1 MKTIGIRQIAMLIV
15 MVLGG
20 TTFAQEVNAN
30 LQLRPRYEYRNGFKG
45 LMPDTELPTS
55 FVSQRSRLNLN
66 FKQEKISAKLTLQNV
81 RTWGDVKTTT
91 TNDKNGII
99 LFEAWGQ
106 YQFDENWSTRVGRQ
120 VISYDNQR
128 IFGEIDWLQQGQ
140 SHDAAVVSYK
150 KGKHQ
155 LDFGAALNADS
166 EDLFRNLYTTNYKNM
181 QYAWYHTDFSNF
193 QMSLLALNTGFQY
206 EQPATTNLEI
216 DYIQTFGT
224 FLKYKKNKLDADLSL
239 YAQTGK
245 GKLTSNNTTVNAY
258 NVGVNINY
266 AVTNEVKAGLGY
278 EYLSGKD
285 QTDTENIIKSFN
297 PIFGTNHAFNG
308 FMDYFYV
315 GNHKNTVGLQ
325 DVYLKLNYAPN
336 KWNFAVTPHVFMTA
350 ADVKYPLASDIMDNY
365 LGTEVD
371 VTVGYSLHKNIGIS
385 AGYSQMF
392 GTETL
397 EVLKGGNKDL
407 DNNWAYVMANF
418 NPKIFSFS
426 K

>member
-140 SHDAAVVSYK
+140 SHDAAIVSYK

-155 LDFGAALNADS
+155 LDLGAALNADS

-350 ADVKYPLASDIMDNY
+350 ADVKNPFTAYAMDDY

-371 VTVGYSLHKNIGIS
+371 ITVGYALHKNIGIS

-407 DNNWAYVMANF
+407 DNNWAYVMVNF

>member
-1 MKTIGIRQIAMLIV
+1 MKTIGITQISILILL
-15 MVLGG
+15 VLGS
-20 TTFAQEVNAN
+20 TTFAQEIDAN
-30 LQLRPRYEYRNGFKG
+30 LQLRPRYEYRNGFKS
-45 LMPDTELPTS
+45 LMTDNELPTS
-55 FVSQRSRLNLN
+55 FVSQRSRLNVN
-66 FKQEKISAKLTLQNV
+66 FKKEKISAKLTLQNV

-91 TNDKNGII
+91 TNDKNGIM
-99 LFEAWGQ
+99 LFEAWGE
-106 YQFDENWSTRVGRQ
+106 YYFDEYWSSRIGRQ

-140 SHDAAVVSYK
+140 SHDAAIVSYK

-155 LDFGAALNADS
+155 LDLGAALNADS

-181 QYAWYHTDFSNF
+181 QYAWYHANFSDF

-206 EQPATTNLEI
+206 EEPVTTNLEI
-216 DYIQTFGT
+216 DYMQTFGT
-224 FLKYKKNKLDADLSL
+224 FLKYKKNKFDADLSL

-245 GKLTSNNTTVNAY
+245 GKLTSNNTTVTAY
-258 NVGVNINY
+258 NAGFNLNY
-266 AVTNEVKAGLGY
+266 AFTNQIKAGLGY

-336 KWNFAVTPHVFMTA
+336 KWNFAVTPHFFMTA
-350 ADVKYPLASDIMDNY
+350 ADVKNPLAADTMDNY

-385 AGYSQMF
+385 AGYSRMF

-407 DNNWAYVMANF
+407 DNNWAYVMVNF
-418 NPKIFSFS
+418 NPKIFTFS